1 MSETIWNAW
10 KMTTFSLLLVGATV
24 LVTTLVMG
32 YRADR
37 DDVKQTGAA
46 LRANGSAR
54 KASVPSQ
61 LEVAACRAYAQ
72 RGTEDKTM
80 AVSKDVASGG
90 VVGAGVGAPGGAIA
104 DGGSGAGKGAARH
117 DAQAQAAYRSCMR
130 QKGY

>member
-10 KMTTFSLLLVGATV
+10 KMTTYSLLLVGATA
-24 LVTTLVMG
+24 LVSTLVMG

-46 LRANGSAR
+46 SRANESAR

-61 LEVAACRAYAQ
+61 LEVAACRAYSQ
-72 RGTEDKTM
+72 QGTEDK
-80 AVSKDVASGG
+80 AN
-90 VVGAGVGAPGGAIA
+90 
-104 DGGSGAGKGAARH
+104 
-117 DAQAQAAYRSCMR
+117 QAAYRSCMR